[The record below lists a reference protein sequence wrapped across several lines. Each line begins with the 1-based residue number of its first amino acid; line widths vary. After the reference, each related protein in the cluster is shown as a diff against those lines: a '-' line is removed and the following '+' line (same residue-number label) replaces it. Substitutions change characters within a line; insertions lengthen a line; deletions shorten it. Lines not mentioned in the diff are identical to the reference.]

1 MRFSRHSLFISIFVA
16 LLLQTGVSQALGLL
30 DAYEAALENDPVY
43 RSAIHENEAGQEE
56 KAIGLSGL
64 LPNLSFT
71 RTQSKNT
78 GNQTFGNQPETS
90 LNFDSKVSTLSLRQP
105 ILNLEAVAGY
115 RQGAAQAN
123 SSQARFTGHSQQLI
137 VRLVEAYVEVLL
149 AQDRLM
155 LSQTQQDTLEERKKV
170 NEKMLQ
176 KGEGTITDV
185 LETQSQ
191 YALAQAEVIEAQDE
205 YNVARLRLAAI
216 VGNQDIVQLD
226 RLSADFQINALQL
239 VDYESWE
246 ELALNRNA
254 ELVTQRY
261 AVTSSKE
268 EINKSR
274 SGHMPRL
281 DLVASLSRNNSA
293 SFITANRDAD
303 IASIGIEINVPLY
316 AGGRVNAVT
325 RQSVANRARAEADLN
340 AMTDDV
346 LVELRRQY
354 QLTLSSV
361 KRIES
366 LELAVESARLLVQA
380 TEKSIQGGIRI
391 NLDLLDA
398 QQQLF
403 SAQGE
408 LSQARYNYL
417 LAYLRLKLAA
427 GDLVLDDLQRIAAY
441 FNPTR

>member
-1 MRFSRHSLFISIFVA
+1 MRPSRHSFFISILMV
-16 LLLQTGVSQALGLL
+16 LLLQTSGSQAIGLL

-43 RSAIHENEAGQEE
+43 RSAIHENEAGQQE

-71 RTQSKNT
+71 HVRSKNT
-78 GNQTFGNQPETS
+78 GNQTLGPSPRES
-90 LNFDSKVSTLSLRQP
+90 LNFDSRVTTLSLRQP

-137 VRLVEAYVEVLL
+137 VRLVEAYVETLL
-149 AQDRLM
+149 AQDRLI
-155 LSQTQQDTLEERKKV
+155 LAQTQQDTLEERKKV
-170 NEKMLQ
+170 NEQMLQ

-191 YALAQAEVIEAQDE
+191 YALSQAEAIEAQDE

-268 EINKSR
+268 EINRSR

-281 DLVASLSRNNSA
+281 DLVASLSKNDAA
-293 SFITANRDAD
+293 SFVTANRNANV
-303 IASIGIEINVPLY
+303 ASIGIEVNVPLY

-340 AMTDDV
+340 TMTDSV
-346 LVELRRQY
+346 LVELRSQY

-427 GDLVLDDLQRIAAY
+427 GDLVLDDLQRIATY
-441 FNPTR
+441 FNPTH